1 MAHPHPVAGGMAA
14 DANNIG
20 AAHGQ
25 MAVEIVLEPADA
37 TEFTQLLLQTRR
49 ARRTRVFA
57 DGRPSRVDLWRAD
70 SFTVNSN
77 LMGNIKSSAAYRNAA
92 RDGVVRL
99 EFSIVNN

>member
-1 MAHPHPVAGGMAA
+1 MMDRVGGMAVG
-14 DANNIG
+14 ANDIG
-20 AAHGQ
+20 VAHRQ
-25 MAVEIVLEPADA
+25 MAVEIVLEPADPM
-37 TEFTQLLLQTRR
+37 EFKQLLLQTRR

-70 SFTVNSN
+70 SFTANSN

-99 EFSIVNN
+99 EFSIAHND